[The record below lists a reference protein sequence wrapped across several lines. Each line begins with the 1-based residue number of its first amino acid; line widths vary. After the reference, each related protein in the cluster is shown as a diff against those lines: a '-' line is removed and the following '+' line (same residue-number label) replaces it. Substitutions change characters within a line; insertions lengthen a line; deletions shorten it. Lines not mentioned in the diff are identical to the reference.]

1 METKTTAME
10 KKYTEAGV
18 LGSGPCN
25 LDKLNGRLH
34 FIGIG
39 GIGMSALARLILNR
53 GIAVSG
59 SDKQGNKITDDLT
72 KAGALIYTGH
82 TASNASGAAGIVVS
96 TAITSDNPELNWA
109 RANNLPVWHR
119 SEILAALAEHKKLI
133 AISGTHGKTTT
144 TAMIGKIFI
153 DSNLDPS
160 IVIGGVL
167 PLLQSNCRVGGGD
180 YFIAEADESD
190 GTHVTLPAEIA
201 VITNIEADHL
211 ENYPAGMEQILD
223 TMKLFADKANTVIVC
238 TDDAGCQ
245 KIIPDLKSK
254 VIGYGLRQKETED
267 PGIKTTYQFKD
278 ISDATNSLM
287 KVYRKNKVLGTV
299 NLSVPGIHN
308 QYNALATI
316 ATAVESG
323 IDFETVAQ
331 SLANFDGV
339 DRRFQIIGTAKN
351 ILVVDDYAHHPTE
364 VIALLQAAQ
373 QYVAQGKFAAR
384 RVVAVFQPHQP
395 GRLKDFW
402 KEFSEA
408 FKACD
413 LLLVT
418 DIYIAR
424 GGAIAGID
432 SKRFCEEVNNAN
444 SHYVP
449 GPTSELATKVKVF
462 LEPNDLVIT
471 IGAGDIT
478 NIGPELL
485 QLLRS

>member
-1 METKTTAME
+1 ME
-10 KKYTEAGV
+10 KKNTEAGV
-18 LGSGPCN
+18 LGGGPCN

-39 GIGMSALARLILNR
+39 GIGMSALARLILSR

-59 SDKQGNKITDDLT
+59 SDKQGNKITDDLS

-82 TASNASGAAGIVVS
+82 TASNASGAVGVVVS

-119 SEILAALAEHKKLI
+119 SEILAALAENKKLI

-153 DSNLDPS
+153 DSALDPS
-160 IVIGGVL
+160 IVIGGIL
-167 PLLQSNCRVGGGD
+167 PQLQSNCRVGNGD
-180 YFIAEADESD
+180 YFVAEADESD
-190 GTHVTLPAEIA
+190 GTHVTLPAKIA

-211 ENYPAGMEQILD
+211 ENYPAGMKQILD
-223 TMKLFADKANTVIVC
+223 TMTLFANQASTVVIC
-238 TDDAGCQ
+238 ADDPGCQ
-245 KIIPDLKSK
+245 KIMPDLKNK
-254 VIGYGLRQKETED
+254 IIGYGIRKQGTAD
-267 PGIKTTYQFKD
+267 NAIKTTYQFED
-278 ISDATNSLM
+278 ISDASSSAM
-287 KVYRKNKVLGTV
+287 KVYKNNNVLGKVT
-299 NLSVPGIHN
+299 LSVPGIHN

-316 ATAVESG
+316 ATALESG
-323 IDFETVAQ
+323 LDFETVAQ
-331 SLANFDGV
+331 SLANYAGV
-339 DRRFQIIGTAKN
+339 DRRFQIIGLAN
-351 ILVVDDYAHHPTE
+351 DILIVDDYAHHPTE
-364 VIALLQAAQ
+364 VVALLQAAK
-373 QYVAQGKFAAR
+373 QYVGHGKFAAR
-384 RVVAVFQPHQP
+384 RIVAIFQPHQP

-402 KEFSEA
+402 QEFCQA

-413 LLLVT
+413 LLLVA

-444 SHYVP
+444 CHYLP
-449 GPTSELATKVKVF
+449 GPSSELAAKIKTF
-462 LEPNDLVIT
+462 LQPHDLVIT

-478 NIGPELL
+478 DIGPNYYNC
-485 QLLRS
+485 